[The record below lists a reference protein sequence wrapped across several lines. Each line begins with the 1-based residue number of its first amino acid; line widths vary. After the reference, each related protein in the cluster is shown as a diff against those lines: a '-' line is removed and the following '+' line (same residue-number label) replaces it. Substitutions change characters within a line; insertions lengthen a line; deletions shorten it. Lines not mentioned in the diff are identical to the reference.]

1 MKTTLTSPLIA
12 LAAAGAFASAAHAQS
27 SVTLYGSLDAGLL
40 YVNNA
45 GGHSL
50 WQQSNGALSNTFFG
64 LRGAED
70 LGGGLAA
77 IFRLQ
82 SAFSIGNGAFARNE
96 SAFNRLA
103 YVGLQHRDYGTV
115 TVGRQFDSVVDYLT
129 PMSLSG
135 AGTGVNL
142 ALHPLDNDS
151 LSTQRSTA
159 NAVKFQS
166 ADYSGLHFGG
176 MFGFSNDTNFANG
189 RAWSVGAGY
198 ANGPLSVATAYD
210 QSNSGA
216 PLANPSGAAADD
228 SIPAGVHRTFGVG
241 AHYVYGPA
249 GVGLLWTR
257 SKVEDARL
265 AGVPKEIR
273 FDNVELNGT
282 YALAPSL
289 ALLGGYTYTFGKTSG
304 AGAASGHPKWHSVT
318 LAADYSLSKRTDV
331 YLAGVFQHASGALY
345 DDGRGTRVDNTA
357 SVGGLLAASSTGNQ
371 VGAALGLRHR
381 F

>member
-1 MKTTLTSPLIA
+1 MKKTLTHPLIA
-12 LAAAGAFASAAHAQS
+12 LALAGAFAPVAHAQS
-27 SVTLYGSLDAGLL
+27 SVTLYGSLDAGVL

-45 GGHSL
+45 GGHNQWL
-50 WQQSNGALSNTFFG
+50 QNNGGLSNTYFG

-70 LGGGLAA
+70 LGGGRKA

-82 SAFSIGNGAFARNE
+82 SAFSLGNGAFARNE
-96 SAFNRLA
+96 SGFNRMA
-103 YVGLQHRDYGTV
+103 YVGLQDNVYGTL
-115 TVGRQFDSVVDYLT
+115 TVGRQFDSIVDYLT
-129 PMSLSG
+129 PLSLSG
-135 AGTGVNL
+135 TASGVNL

-159 NAVKFQS
+159 NAVKFES
-166 ADYSGLHFGG
+166 ANYAGFHFGG
-176 MFGFSNDTNFANG
+176 SFGFSNDTNFSNG

-198 ANGPLSVATAYD
+198 ENGPLSVGAAYD
-210 QSNSGA
+210 QSNNSA
-216 PLANPSGAAADD
+216 LTNPNGAAADD

-249 GVGLLWTR
+249 TVGVLWTH
-257 SKVEDARL
+257 SKVEDSRL
-265 AGVPKEIR
+265 AGVPNDIR
-273 FDNVELNGT
+273 FDNIELNGT

-304 AGAASGHPKWHSVT
+304 AGSASGSPKWHSAT

-331 YLAGVFQHASGALY
+331 YLAAVYQHASGTLY
-345 DDGRGTRVDNTA
+345 DNGRGVRIDNTA

-371 VGAALGLRHR
+371 VGATFGVRHR